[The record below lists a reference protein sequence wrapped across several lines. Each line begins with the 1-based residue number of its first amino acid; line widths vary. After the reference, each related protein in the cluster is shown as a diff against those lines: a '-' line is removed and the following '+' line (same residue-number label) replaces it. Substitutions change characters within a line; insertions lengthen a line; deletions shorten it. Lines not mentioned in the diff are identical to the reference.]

1 MTQYL
6 TKRNI
11 IIAVIAVILLAVIVI
26 AVVMQLGSEMPTL
39 IFDCG
44 ELDQKETGMFYEAI
58 PIDWRGGTKEQKEMA
73 KIAKTEGYVTA
84 MQGQAGC
91 VMYSGRNVDFSF
103 EDAAPEHVT
112 LNVYDEYGVL
122 LESTPL
128 DTTYRFML
136 PQELGSKLYVLEA
149 IFEEG
154 TCAYAFWVMTM

>member
-11 IIAVIAVILLAVIVI
+11 IIAAIAVILLAVIVI

-103 EDAAPEHVT
+103 EDAAPEQFFT
-112 LNVYDEYGVL
+112 APQNPRTKEFL
-122 LESTPL
+122 S
-128 DTTYRFML
+128 RFIH
-136 PQELGSKLYVLEA
+136 A
-149 IFEEG
+149 
-154 TCAYAFWVMTM
+154 